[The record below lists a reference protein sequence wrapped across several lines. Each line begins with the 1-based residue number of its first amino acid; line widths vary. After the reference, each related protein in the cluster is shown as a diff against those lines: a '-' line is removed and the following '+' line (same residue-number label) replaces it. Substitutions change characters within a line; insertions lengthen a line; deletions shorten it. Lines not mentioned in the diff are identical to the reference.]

1 MTGPLEETNKA
12 YALAKIAGIEMC
24 AAYNQQYG
32 TQYLCVMPTN
42 LYGIGDNY
50 DLNSSHVMPALLR
63 KAHLAKTMG
72 SPTMTAWG
80 SGAPRREFLMSDDLA
95 EACLLL
101 NRTDWARLSA
111 IVQSARI
118 PLINVGSGHD
128 ITIKELT
135 ELVVK
140 VVGFTGGIEWGRSK
154 PDGTPQKLLDISRIR
169 ELGWA
174 PSVSLEEGIAM
185 IYRQLARSGWGVD
198 LRRVW
203 RACRKS
209 SRATRRPSGTRLGG
223 TGHIGPPSPANIT
236 LKQACAYNK
245 RRVGKA
251 QRAHADVRWWP
262 RCALPP

>member
-1 MTGPLEETNKA
+1 
-12 YALAKIAGIEMC
+12 
-24 AAYNQQYG
+24 
-32 TQYLCVMPTN
+32 
-42 LYGIGDNY
+42 
-50 DLNSSHVMPALLR
+50 
-63 KAHLAKTMG
+63 
-72 SPTMTAWG
+72 MTAWG

-140 VVGFTGGIEWGRSK
+140 VVGFTGGIEWDRSK

-198 LRRVW
+198 LRRVS

-223 TGHIGPPSPANIT
+223 AGHIGPPSPANIT